1 MMAKAQ
7 QRGRVHHEPGNFHSR
22 AEAFASDDVLG
33 AICERDPEQ
42 FLLSRVEMTADSI
55 KGSDYRLELIRD
67 IAQRLRRNGSIS
79 L

>member
-1 MMAKAQ
+1 MMVKAQ
-7 QRGRVHHEPGNFHSR
+7 RRGSGYREPRSFHSR

-67 IAQRLRRNGSIS
+67 IAQRLRRNGRIS